1 MQACVTP
8 AREAPV
14 TVDVEARLDA
24 LEERMTR
31 LEAASRALE
40 SLPHSMGIVQ
50 GSLGRLLDAV
60 TAQTLELQRITK
72 LLELVTRRSDV
83 GG

>member
-1 MQACVTP
+1 MTP
-8 AREAPV
+8 EEL
-14 TVDVEARLDA
+14 EARFVA
-24 LEERMTR
+24 LEERVTR
-31 LEAASRALE
+31 VEATARALE

-50 GSLGRLLDAV
+50 ASLGRLLDAV

-72 LLELVTRRSDV
+72 LLELVTRRGD